1 MKKLLLVFVLT
12 FIGCSGDNDSEN
24 NNSNNPVFENV
35 LTIDG
40 TEYPL
45 ESGSLLNYGGQS
57 GLFNLDLDLW
67 STGIQVSDCQ
77 SDCSGQGQDI
87 YFEMWTSNPN
97 YLDSGSYTVVNDD
110 TNEDYSIGDISYS
123 DFVIDLDCSTIEN
136 QEPNWLEISSG
147 NVDVQRSGNTYTIS
161 WDLTGY
167 QGEDITGTY
176 SGTLLYCDVSN

>member
-1 MKKLLLVFVLT
+1 
-12 FIGCSGDNDSEN
+12 
-24 NNSNNPVFENV
+24 
-35 LTIDG
+35 
-40 TEYPL
+40 
-45 ESGSLLNYGGQS
+45 
-57 GLFNLDLDLW
+57 
-67 STGIQVSDCQ
+67 
-77 SDCSGQGQDI
+77 
-87 YFEMWTSNPN
+87 MWTSNPN

-110 TNEDYSIGDISYS
+110 TNEDYSTGDISYS

-167 QGEDITGTY
+167 QGEDITGAY